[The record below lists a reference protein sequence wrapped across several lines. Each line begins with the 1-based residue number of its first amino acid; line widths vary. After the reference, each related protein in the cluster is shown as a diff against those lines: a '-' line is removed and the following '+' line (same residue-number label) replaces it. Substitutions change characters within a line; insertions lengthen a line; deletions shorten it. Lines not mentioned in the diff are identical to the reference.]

1 MLSQK
6 IKALLATARI
16 ANVPSVVCNVF
27 LGMMLCTGDD
37 RLPGWNAP
45 TIPVTFAAVF
55 LYLAGNFLNDWHDVA
70 WDEKNRPER
79 AIPSGLFPRE
89 LYLFIA
95 SALLLL
101 GLSLSVYVSKTTAI
115 IFLAIAIL
123 VYLYTVLHKKRS
135 YSIWIM
141 GSCRAGLYLLGFAT
155 MLALSS
161 NKVSSERWDFMAINA
176 VIITLPMLGLLSY
189 IAGISLLA
197 RYETQSSNLSHQSN
211 SFAAMLLLLPALTHS
226 CLLSLLAGYYYR
238 NYGQILL
245 CLVAMIP
252 FVIWSS
258 LTIFRKYSLTTKVS
272 RLLAGISLVDSV
284 CLISLFFVMD
294 LHPVYS
300 LVLPFTCFLSALLL
314 QKIAPAT

>member
-1 MLSQK
+1 MLSSK

-16 ANVPSVVCNVF
+16 ANVPSVVSNVF
-27 LGMMLCTGDD
+27 TGMLLVTGDD
-37 RLPGWNAP
+37 RVPGWNTP

-55 LYLAGNFLNDWHDVA
+55 LYIAGNFLNDWHDVA

-79 AIPSGLFPRE
+79 AIPSGLFSRG

-95 SALLLL
+95 SSLLLL

-115 IFLAIAIL
+115 VFLSIAIL
-123 VYLYTVLHKKRS
+123 VYFYTVLHKKKS

-141 GSCRAGLYLLGFAT
+141 GACRAGLYLLGFAT
-155 MLALSS
+155 MLALSR
-161 NKVSSERWDFMAINA
+161 NKVSSERWDFMAITA
-176 VIITLPMLGLLSY
+176 LIIALPMLGLLAY

-197 RYETQSSNLSHQSN
+197 RYETRSSDLSHQSN

-226 CLLSLLAGYYYR
+226 CLLSLLAGSFG

-245 CLVAMIP
+245 CVVAMMP
-252 FVIWSS
+252 FVIWTS
-258 LTIFRKYSLTTKVS
+258 LTVFRKYSVSTKVS
-272 RLLAGISLVDSV
+272 RLLAGIPLVDSV
-284 CLISLFFVMD
+284 CLISLFFVMG
-294 LHPVYS
+294 LHPIYS
-300 LVLPFTCFLSALLL
+300 IVLPIACFLAAMLL